1 LVISSESSLIIFH
14 RKSYNRKGVIKPSS
28 HNIVAMKRCYKTEN
42 CVCATDADC
51 NVFIID
57 IVRKETRNIIQG
69 NAFEKM
75 EKMLFD

>member
-1 LVISSESSLIIFH
+1 
-14 RKSYNRKGVIKPSS
+14 
-28 HNIVAMKRCYKTEN
+28 MKRCYKTEN